1 VLLVALAHDF
11 VLRRNCR
18 VAFSSDEPDA
28 FTKSTHGSHHIH
40 LVSSVAGLW
49 NSVLAKEKGKAAGG
63 KQLRQLPQLPII
75 DSGENFGLVESNYST
90 TFKGLIEVK
99 EEPEDEG
106 IPYLPSLDDDE
117 IQNLLRELNIDPSL
131 LHLPSS
137 SGSSGSIQ
145 PPTTILMSDQRD
157 KTSMSHQRDM
167 ITFSGGASTA
177 DPSTAVHV
185 DGEKSPIA
193 AASSPV
199 SDSLDP
205 RPKRKAVNSGQADPL
220 NGDKAATKKARIEIP
235 LSADTVVSR
244 FSQRSHKSFTHIWC
258 VPSDPNYRNPNCR
271 QHSSLLQGHQSHPR
285 HVNQQTHPKVKSRRR

>member
-28 FTKSTHGSHHIH
+28 FTKLTHGSHHIH

-49 NSVLAKEKGKAAGG
+49 NSVLVKEKGKAAGG
-63 KQLRQLPQLPII
+63 KQLRQLPQLPIV

-131 LHLPSS
+131 LHLPLSL
-137 SGSSGSIQ
+137 GSSGSIQ
-145 PPTTILMSDQRD
+145 PPTTIL
-157 KTSMSHQRDM
+157 MSHQRDM

-220 NGDKAATKKARIEIP
+220 NGDKATTKKARIEIP
-235 LSADTVVSR
+235 LSADTVVS
-244 FSQRSHKSFTHIWC
+244 
-258 VPSDPNYRNPNCR
+258 
-271 QHSSLLQGHQSHPR
+271 
-285 HVNQQTHPKVKSRRR
+285 

>member
-1 VLLVALAHDF
+1 MLLVALAHDF

-63 KQLRQLPQLPII
+63 KQLRQLPQLPIV

-106 IPYLPSLDDDE
+106 ILYLPSLDDDE

-131 LHLPSS
+131 LRLPSS

-145 PPTTILMSDQRD
+145 PPTTILMSD
-157 KTSMSHQRDM
+157 QRDM

-285 HVNQQTHPKVKSRRR
+285 HVNQQTHPKVKSCRR